1 MLPVASSGEFGEA
14 GALIGY
20 GADFHEMC
28 KLAALFVDKILRGA
42 KPAELPVDRANK
54 FETVLNMKAAKT
66 LGVSFPSLALL
77 RADRIIE

>member
-1 MLPVASSGEFGEA
+1 
-14 GALIGY
+14 
-20 GADFHEMC
+20 
-28 KLAALFVDKILRGA
+28 LFVDKILRGA
-42 KPAELPVDRANK
+42 KPAELPVDRATK